1 MNHDDIATTEL
12 APSVEKSWNQGASI
26 T

>member
-12 APSVEKSWNQGASI
+12 APYVEKSWNQGASI